1 MKKRDTW
8 KVRNTYKISVGKY
21 QNKYTTY
28 TWTERTTYTWT
39 ERTTRMKRKQE
50 MLNIILITKPHGKR
64 IVGRLKYSL
73 ESL

>member
-21 QNKYTTY
+21 QNKY
-28 TWTERTTYTWT
+28 TTYTWT